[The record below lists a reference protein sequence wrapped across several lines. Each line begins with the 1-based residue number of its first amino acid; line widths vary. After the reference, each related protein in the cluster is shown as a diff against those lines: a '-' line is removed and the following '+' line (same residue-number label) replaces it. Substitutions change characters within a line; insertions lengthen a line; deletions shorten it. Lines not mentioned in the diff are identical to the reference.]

1 MNAAEQ
7 KIHAAEIRSGADD
20 IVYNPHRHGVQHM
33 HPSLPNRSVLPA
45 RTHIGQTAKVVPP
58 PLYFHPLC
66 RLCSL
71 PAPSLLSLA
80 L

>member
-1 MNAAEQ
+1 
-7 KIHAAEIRSGADD
+7 
-20 IVYNPHRHGVQHM
+20 M

-58 PLYFHPLC
+58 IYFHPLC